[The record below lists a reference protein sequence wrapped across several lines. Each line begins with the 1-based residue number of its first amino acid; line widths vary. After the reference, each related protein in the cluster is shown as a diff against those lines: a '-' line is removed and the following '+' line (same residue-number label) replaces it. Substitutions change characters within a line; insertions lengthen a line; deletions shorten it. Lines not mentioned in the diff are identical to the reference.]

1 MDSIPS
7 PGSSSSAA
15 FFFFYPTSFP
25 KGIILVATVTGR
37 RQRENSFV
45 VLFDSAAVSLRQNSL
60 DQFFFFGKLSFSW
73 LEWLQNSFSK
83 GERADGHPFL
93 FKSIEPKL
101 HERCQFRRE
110 NLYIMSNESMLALSK
125 CDKPYC
131 KKSRTKLDYWNPKPN
146 STMNIL
152 SLLLYLSLHKAFR
165 HDLAM
170 TTSRREKEKAKGLA
184 LAKNSHNRVI
194 FPGYK

>member
-1 MDSIPS
+1 MEFLLPFACWCLETRKLKSQREKLDSIPS
-7 PGSSSSAA
+7 PGSSSSSAA

-93 FKSIEPKL
+93 FSHSKSCFCMRDVSSEGKICIS
-101 HERCQFRRE
+101 CQ
-110 NLYIMSNESMLALSK
+110 
-125 CDKPYC
+125 
-131 KKSRTKLDYWNPKPN
+131 
-146 STMNIL
+146 MNQC
-152 SLLLYLSLHKAFR
+152 
-165 HDLAM
+165 
-170 TTSRREKEKAKGLA
+170 
-184 LAKNSHNRVI
+184 
-194 FPGYK
+194 

>member
-1 MDSIPS
+1 MFLLLPNIISQRYHPRCNS
-7 PGSSSSAA
+7 YWGWAEEVKRK
-15 FFFFYPTSFP
+15 FFCCPFWLS
-25 KGIILVATVTGR
+25 
-37 RQRENSFV
+37 
-45 VLFDSAAVSLRQNSL
+45 VSLRQNSSL
-60 DQFFFFGKLSFSW
+60 DQFFSFFWQIIVFLVLDG
-73 LEWLQNSFSK
+73 WLQNSFSK

-125 CDKPYC
+125 CDKPHCC
-131 KKSRTKLDYWNPKPN
+131 KKRTKLDYWNPKPN
-146 STMNIL
+146 STMNSTL

-170 TTSRREKEKAKGLA
+170 TTSRREKRGKARGLV
-184 LAKNSHNRVI
+184 LLPKT
-194 FPGYK
+194 G